1 MGLAPPSIVL
11 QVLYGMRFESEQS
24 VCSLDLSNMGYCGIN
39 AGTIAMV
46 RESRPLVDRSTAA

>member
-1 MGLAPPSIVL
+1 LAPPSIVL